1 MLVHGVT
8 DEVAWKTIVNFE
20 KNELSGISKTNFEFE
35 KFNMDLPRV
44 AIVLSVE
51 NNIRLE
57 LEFSAEISKH

>member
-1 MLVHGVT
+1 MAN
-8 DEVAWKTIVNFE
+8 VAE
-20 KNELSGISKTNFEFE
+20 KNILQKTSKNHFKFE

-57 LEFSAEISKH
+57 LEFSGEISSH